1 MRERFLAGLLDR
13 LGFLRALEAVPGRPR
28 LVALNYHRI
37 GHDRDSPYDPGLWS
51 ADPESFAAQVRY
63 LKRHFDLVLP
73 EQLDDVARQRR
84 GRFAMITFDDGY
96 RDNHDVA
103 FPILRAEN
111 ASATFFVATGY
122 IDAPRVPWWDEVSW
136 MLHRSP
142 RSQLDLRPFVAD
154 PVDISPPK
162 REHTLRSLLRVYK
175 ALPQERTDDY
185 LAAIADATGSGR
197 HPPQGAESF
206 WMNWDMLRAM
216 SGAGMTIGGHTVN
229 HPVLARMDKIS
240 QQQEIKICVDRLK
253 TELGR
258 PVRSFSY
265 PVGAANCFNQD
276 TRDCLREVGVDFAFT
291 YYGGYSRPSGWDR
304 YDIPRVAIEPY
315 IDASWFRAIA
325 QFPEVFA

>member
-1 MRERFLAGLLDR
+1 MRQRILAGLLDR
-13 LGFLRALEAVPGRPR
+13 LGVLRALEAWPGRSR

-37 GHDRDSPYDPGLWS
+37 GNDADSPYDPGLWS

-63 LKRHFDLVLP
+63 LKQHFDLIVP
-73 EQLDDVARQRR
+73 EQLDDIAKRRR

-103 FPILRAEN
+103 FQILRSEN
-111 ASATFFVATGY
+111 APAAFFVATGY
-122 IDAPRVPWWDEVSW
+122 IDAPRVPWWDEIAW
-136 MLHRSP
+136 MLHSSSRSV
-142 RSQLDLRPFVAD
+142 LDLKPYVAG
-154 PVDISPPK
+154 PVDIRPSK
-162 REHTLRSLLRVYK
+162 YRRTLIDLLRTYK
-175 ALPQERTDDY
+175 SLAQERTDDY

-197 HPPQGAESF
+197 HPPTGAESF
-206 WMNWDMLRAM
+206 WMNWDMLREM

-240 QQQEIKICVDRLK
+240 QQREITLCVDRLK
-253 TELGR
+253 AELGR

-276 TRDCLREVGVDFAFT
+276 TRDCLRDVGIDFAFT
-291 YYGGYSRPSGWDR
+291 YYGGYSRPSGWDP

-315 IDASWFRAIA
+315 IDANWFRAIT
-325 QFPEVFA
+325 QFPEAFA